1 MLQSQAIVLLAVV
14 LDFKCGLKKKRKKKR
29 MKGRKE
35 KASQRKKQT
44 DQGLRDEMI
53 KYP

>member
-1 MLQSQAIVLLAVV
+1 
-14 LDFKCGLKKKRKKKR
+14 